1 MTNEELE
8 SQLSAMFDNELPE
21 SECELLAR
29 RLARDES
36 LKARWGRYATIGA
49 ALRMERGLRT
59 DSGLARAVSV
69 AVAAEPS
76 LLATGRARELV
87 RPVVRRWWQ
96 PAAGAAVAAG
106 VAFGCIVW
114 MRSEAPAAPE
124 VAQARMIAPAIPV
137 ARAMVRSAAP
147 DSYVVPTTVE
157 ATGASSS
164 PPFIPPAE
172 LADYVVAHSE
182 FSAPL
187 LRHSVLSSLVT
198 ADPGTGNAASAPTG
212 GDNDQ
217 PK

>member
-8 SQLSAMFDNELPE
+8 SQLSAMFDDELPE
-21 SECELLAR
+21 PECELLAR
-29 RLARDES
+29 RLARDEA

-49 ALRMERGLRT
+49 VLRMERGVRT
-59 DSGLARAVSV
+59 HSGLVRAVSV

-76 LLATGRARELV
+76 VLATARARELV
-87 RPVVRRWWQ
+87 RPAVRRWWQ
-96 PAAGAAVAAG
+96 PVAGAAVAAG
-106 VAFGCIVW
+106 VAFASIVW
-114 MRSEAPAAPE
+114 MRSEAPGAPGAPE
-124 VAQARMIAPAIPV
+124 VAQVQPAPAAAV
-137 ARAMVRSAAP
+137 ARSTAP
-147 DSYVVPTTVE
+147 DSYVVPTVDPT
-157 ATGASSS
+157 ATGST

-187 LRHSVLSSLVT
+187 LRHSALSSLVT

-217 PK
+217 QK